1 MKSCLTKHS
10 SWLSDAIG
18 WHGHGV
24 IPQLPHTKLMLRY
37 VHSKYLP
44 PYGPQ
49 RGSGGLLCGGEGSA
63 DVTPSWSLGAHKHR
77 LGHGHAQQ
85 LGCLFSFL
93 TL

>member
-1 MKSCLTKHS
+1 
-10 SWLSDAIG
+10 
-18 WHGHGV
+18 
-24 IPQLPHTKLMLRY
+24 MLRY

-63 DVTPSWSLGAHKHR
+63 DVTPSWSLGAHTHR

-85 LGCLFSFL
+85 LGCLFSFP
-93 TL
+93 TLLKYMYLFLQLPAILAVSGDLPLVLVT